1 MLQDLDHEPRW
12 HRYAQV
18 YPYRSCST
26 LIRSIPPLGNPR
38 ALYPT
43 QLSLAVDL
51 LDTLDID
58 ELRGVQKQLAD
69 LTAVEHPVLTADL
82 YEQGLPVHD
91 YYTRRLLNRIN
102 ALPSGNI
109 YHTFQIEA
117 QQEVSH
123 VKQMYLSTSLFGNAV
138 ILRGSFQALRVNYRN
153 TNGVLLL
160 WKDKDNGP
168 PFCFGMTMAR
178 YCLTTTTIES
188 TLHRVYHRSMTTTD
202 RSDR

>member
-51 LDTLDID
+51 LDNLDID

-102 ALPSGNI
+102 ALPSGNVD
-109 YHTFQIEA
+109 HTFQIEA

-123 VKQMYLSTSLFGNAV
+123 VKQMYLSTSLFDNAV

-153 TNGVLLL
+153 TNGVL
-160 WKDKDNGP
+160 
-168 PFCFGMTMAR
+168 
-178 YCLTTTTIES
+178 
-188 TLHRVYHRSMTTTD
+188 
-202 RSDR
+202 